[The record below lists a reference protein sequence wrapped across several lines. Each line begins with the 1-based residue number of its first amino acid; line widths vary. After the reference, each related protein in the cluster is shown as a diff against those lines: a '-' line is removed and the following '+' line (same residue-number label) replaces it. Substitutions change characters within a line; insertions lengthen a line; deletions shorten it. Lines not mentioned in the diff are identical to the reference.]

1 MANETV
7 QSSQTKNVETKIDEV
22 TVYTSRALVTRRG
35 TVTLGGTEKELIVT
49 GLPLTIQTESVRAGG
64 IGTVGV
70 RLLGVRTEHIYATE
84 PVAERVAQLSG
95 QIQQLEE
102 QKKNL
107 QNSIDALYMQRRFV
121 EGLSEKSV
129 ERFSWGLARKQ
140 VGLDETRELVN
151 FLGEQYNDHA
161 TTIVK
166 REKERENLDRQIHA
180 LHQQLEHIRTPRPRE
195 SYSIIVPIE
204 AAGEGDF
211 ELEISYVVLRA
222 SWTPLYDL
230 RVSGV
235 GDKVNLSYLA
245 EVRQSSGEDWR
256 GVTLTLST
264 AKPGLGTLPPKLDP
278 WFVDIYR
285 PAPPMPM
292 QAAGGAVFAMAAP
305 APQAASDT
313 AVRSMRQMAKM
324 AADATS
330 EFALV
335 EASNVNA
342 EVSSEGGVVTF
353 RLDRDSDIPSDGAP
367 HKTVIFSDD
376 YPCRTEFIAAPRLV
390 SFAYVQATIT
400 NKAGGATLLPGSAN
414 IFRDN
419 TFVGTTQLENVAPGQ
434 EFKLNLGIDES
445 LKIERDMVEREVDKR
460 FIGNQRRI
468 TYAYR
473 LSVINLR
480 EQEVTLRLTE
490 QLPVSRNEQVKVKLS
505 RINPQVQSTDM
516 GMLEWVMTL
525 QSKIKRELYYQF
537 TVEHPTDETLTGL
550 NI

>member
-1 MANETV
+1 MADEIVQTV
-7 QSSQTKNVETKIDEV
+7 QTKNVNTKIDEV
-22 TVYTSRALVTRRG
+22 TVYTSRALITRRG
-35 TVTLGGTEKELIVT
+35 TVTLTGAEKELVVT
-49 GLPLTIQTESVRAGG
+49 GMPLTIQTESVRAGG

-84 PVAERVAQLSG
+84 PVAERVAQLTE
-95 QIQQLEE
+95 QIQRLEE

-121 EGLSEKSV
+121 ESLGEKSV

-140 VGLDETRELVN
+140 VGLDETRDLLN

-161 TTIVK
+161 ATIVK
-166 REKERENLDRQIHA
+166 REKEREDLDRQILA
-180 LHQQLEHIRTPRPRE
+180 LRQQLEQIRTPRPRE

-204 AAGEGDF
+204 AAGAGDF
-211 ELEISYVVLRA
+211 ELELSYVVLRA

-278 WFVDIYR
+278 WYIDIYR
-285 PAPPMPM
+285 PAPPPMPM

-305 APQAASDT
+305 QAPMAEASE
-313 AVRSMRQMAKM
+313 RSMRRMAKM
-324 AADATS
+324 DATMES
-330 EFALV
+330 LPLV
-335 EASNVNA
+335 EALNVNA

-445 LKIERDMVEREVDKR
+445 LKIERDLVEREVDKR

-473 LSVINLR
+473 LSITNLR

-505 RINPQVQSTDM
+505 KIIPQVQLTDM
-516 GMLEWVMTL
+516 GLLEWLMPL
-525 QSKIKRELYYQF
+525 PPKIKRELYYQF
-537 TVEHPTDETLTGL
+537 TVEHPTDVTLTGL